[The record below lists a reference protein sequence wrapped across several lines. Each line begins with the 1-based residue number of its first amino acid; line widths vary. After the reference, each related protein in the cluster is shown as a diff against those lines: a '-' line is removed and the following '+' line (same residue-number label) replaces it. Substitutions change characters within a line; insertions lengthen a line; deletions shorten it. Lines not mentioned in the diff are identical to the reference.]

1 LGREGSDV
9 SVSLVKEHYDMLLGL
24 STPMSVTTRCLGL
37 GITNA
42 AILPIVSQYFG
53 NTKLN
58 IPDTQTN
65 SFPSQPDDIG
75 KSIKPP
81 SIHWPLSTYA
91 DEGAPSARAYA
102 SPIVAHPNMM
112 PMKKRFEATA
122 LAINERV
129 TKPSNAGFIP
139 DKRLLSLAHR
149 FIRTIVPV
157 AGVGHPLSLE
167 ETRLN
172 LNKPRQCVA
181 IQNIWETVD
190 ADIQNK
196 VECFIK
202 NEPTNKPNRIIS
214 SFRDFR
220 FILQFSA
227 YSLSFREAVLHDTR
241 HAHWFMPGKTP
252 AEITDAVC
260 EYVVTDSDPMEADV
274 ANFDGSIYSWLHDN
288 VVNACYHRFF
298 SKRYTRTLKK
308 FTHMLSRTPKAVA
321 KAFGFRYEAGDAVRS
336 GAPTTCDG
344 NTLITAFLMFCAI
357 ALEQPEWGNEEV
369 LQELGLAFGDDSLF
383 KQTYKEAYT
392 KVAKMLRIKLEIE
405 PFEPEKGVM
414 FLSRVF
420 VDPWNTKTS
429 IADPLRVWR
438 KLHMTT
444 RDPNVPLA
452 VAAVDRLSGYLVTD
466 SISPVTSSYCRAVI
480 DYYVNSAEYDDKYR
494 HDRDEEKPYWSLAN
508 GAWVQDPEDYLT
520 MWDVTVAR
528 TGFSKEQLFKYVNNL
543 NVHNMPIL
551 NDNEMDSPYKN
562 TLADDNLPSVP
573 VDPVNLSEDIAVING
588 RAIDSDIPADL
599 EIRRRLLAYDGTS
612 YPDTESTSDSVQ
624 CDCQPASLEPEGVE
638 LNYNPG
644 SRCRSTSED
653 DKNGDGADPHCR
665 SEASAP
671 EQPGNDP
678 VRFRMPRRGPRYRS
692 DDQECAVAPDFK
704 EATSELVEIE
714 PYAAGDVSRLSR

>member
-1 LGREGSDV
+1 
-9 SVSLVKEHYDMLLGL
+9 M
-24 STPMSVTTRCLGL
+24 
-37 GITNA
+37 
-42 AILPIVSQYFG
+42 
-53 NTKLN
+53 
-58 IPDTQTN
+58 
-65 SFPSQPDDIG
+65 
-75 KSIKPP
+75 
-81 SIHWPLSTYA
+81 IHWPLSTYA

-112 PMKKRFEATA
+112 PMKKRFETTA

-149 FIRTIVPV
+149 FIRTVVPI

-190 ADIQNK
+190 ATVQNK
-196 VECFIK
+196 IECFIK

-220 FILQFSA
+220 FILQFSS
-227 YSLSFREAVLHDTR
+227 YSLAFREAILHSER
-241 HAHWFMPGKTP
+241 HKHWFMPGKTP

-260 EYVVTDSDPMEADV
+260 DYVVSDSDPMEADIS
-274 ANFDGSIYSWLHDN
+274 NMDGSIYSWLHDN

-298 SKRYTRTLKK
+298 SKKYSSPLKK

-344 NTLITAFLMFCAI
+344 NTLITAFMMFSAI
-357 ALEQPEWGNEEV
+357 ALDHTDWCDEEI
-369 LQELGLAFGDDSLF
+369 LAELGLAFGDDSLF
-383 KQTYKEAYT
+383 KQVYKEAFLR
-392 KVAKMLRIKLEIE
+392 VAKMLRIKLEIE
-405 PFEPEKGVM
+405 PFEPEKGVT

-466 SISPVTSSYCRAVI
+466 SLSPVTSNYCRAVI
-480 DYYVNSAEYDDKYR
+480 DFYVNTAEYDDKYR

-508 GAWVQDPEDYLT
+508 GAWIQDPEDYLT

-528 TGFSKEQLFKYVNNL
+528 TGFSKEQLFAYTRDL
-543 NVHNMPIL
+543 DFHHMPVL
-551 NDNEMDSPYKN
+551 DDNEMDSPYKN
-562 TLADDNLPSVP
+562 TLADDNLPSAP
-573 VDPVNLSEDIAVING
+573 VDPVNLNEDTAVING
-588 RAIDSDIPADL
+588 RAIDSDIPADI
-599 EIRRRLLAYDGTS
+599 EIRSRLLAYDGAS
-612 YPDTESTSDSVQ
+612 HSNCVPTSDTVQ
-624 CDCQPASLEPEGVE
+624 CNSQPAGLEPENVE
-638 LNYNPG
+638 PNNNSG
-644 SRCRSTSED
+644 SGCRSTSEN
-653 DKNGDGADPHCR
+653 DKNGGGACPRGSSQTC
-665 SEASAP
+665 AP
-671 EQPGNDP
+671 NDDNNNNPPGCNP
-678 VRFRMPRRGPRYRS
+678 VRFRMPPGGSGNRG
-692 DDQECAVAPDFK
+692 DDQKRAIAAEN
-704 EATSELVEIE
+704 EAAKSELVDTEL
-714 PYAAGDVSRLSR
+714 YAIGDVSRLSR